1 MELIPENMVSIHLI
15 DENFLFM
22 DDIFGRYS
30 DKKKYEVKYYP
41 SVDKFISENEKRS
54 LSRKGIHIV
63 ILAVQLNRTEMDLST
78 DLSGQLNT
86 LFPLIEIIKI
96 CHEKE
101 VEGEYSSLR
110 NGNVLRVVNNENA
123 LLRIDNAVKLVLAK
137 NNLEN
142 KNRIYKQVLVLLLI
156 SLFSSALFILFS
168 KIS

>member
-1 MELIPENMVSIHLI
+1 MELIPKNLVSIYLI

-22 DDIFGRYS
+22 DDIIGQYS
-30 DKKKYEVKYYP
+30 GKKKYEVKYYP
-41 SVDKFISENEKRS
+41 SVDKFISENEKRP

-63 ILAVQLNRTEMDLST
+63 ILAVQLTRPDRDLST
-78 DLSGQLNT
+78 DLTSQLNSV
-86 LFPLIEIIKI
+86 FPQIEVIKI

-101 VEGEYSSLR
+101 VESECSSLR

-123 LLRIDNAVKLVLAK
+123 LLRINNAVKLVLAK
-137 NNLEN
+137 TNLEN
-142 KNRIYKQVLVLLLI
+142 KNRKYKQVLVLLLI